1 MRWTIAQM
9 ADVLVARKGTGLDPL
24 ARLAGV
30 SIDSRTIRSGEPV
43 RTKQTLGYSC
53 KANSLRRLCGGRLHR
68 WLTFWWRGRERD
80 STPWPGWPAS
90 RLILEPFEAANCS
103 LPSTD
108 RVTMDTI
115 MWPVLSNAARW
126 RLWRSEGKV

>member
-1 MRWTIAQM
+1 MEH
-9 ADVLVARKGTGLDPL
+9 ARS
-24 ARLAGV
+24 R
-30 SIDSRTIRSGEPV
+30 SIKEEPSEPV
-43 RTKQTLGYSC
+43 QTKQTLGYSC

-115 MWPVLSNAARW
+115 MWPALSNAARW
-126 RLWRSEGKV
+126 RLWWPKQKWANFRTRFAQSASS